1 MTQSIMEQVRIAVE
15 AAQDKKAEDI
25 EVLDLESVT
34 SLTSYFVICHGTSQR
49 QVQAIVDAVS
59 KRLRDA
65 KLRPAH
71 VEGAG
76 GAEWVLMDYLDFV
89 VHVFTRERRTFY
101 SLEKLWA
108 EAPRVEF
115 PLLPAPA
122 QAGPRA

>member
-1 MTQSIMEQVRIAVE
+1 MTQSILEQVRIAVE

-25 EVLDLESVT
+25 EVLELESVT
-34 SLTSYFVICHGTSQR
+34 SLTSYFVICHGSSQR
-49 QVQAIVDAVS
+49 QVQAIVDAVR

-71 VEGAG
+71 VEGEG
-76 GAEWVLMDYLDFV
+76 GSEWVLMDYLDFV

-101 SLEKLWA
+101 ALEKLWS
-108 EAPRVEF
+108 EAPRVDF
-115 PLLPAPA
+115 PQLPTPA